1 MHCFPKY
8 EHFVADEYYAHIAR
22 TLRFPAST
30 VEEGIEFLVQAIIS
44 LGKELNINMSIVR
57 QGVKQ
62 EEFENVV
69 DVLSERAFK
78 DQCTPANLKL
88 SLISELKEVYK

>member
-1 MHCFPKY
+1 MT
-8 EHFVADEYYAHIAR
+8 DEYYAHIAR
-22 TLRFPAST
+22 TLRFLAST
-30 VEEGIEFLVQAIIS
+30 VEEGIELLVQAIIS

-78 DQCTPANLKL
+78 DPCTPANLKL
-88 SLISELKEVYK
+88 SLISELKEVYKGV